1 MLGRIFMNGR
11 KRMDEVF
18 IVSTARTPIGRFG
31 GALKEFSPA
40 DLGAHVMRA
49 ALDRAGIEGKD
60 LDLYIMGNIL
70 RAGHGQLVPRQA
82 AVKAGIPQEVDGY
95 AVDMVCSS
103 GMMSVMNAA
112 TAIKAGEADLILSG
126 GIESMSQAGF
136 FLSHKARWGYR
147 LLMGAPE
154 QLGDTLLHDGLT
166 DPIAEGVM
174 GALTERL
181 VIEWEISRKKLDE
194 VAYYSHKRAAEAT
207 HRGFFRKEI
216 EPMEVNTPKE
226 TISLDYD
233 EGIREDTS
241 LKSLA
246 KLPPAFNK
254 DGMLTVGNSSQISDG
269 AAALILASEQ
279 AVKKHKLEPLARVLG
294 GTWAAGE
301 SWRYIEAPITVVKKL
316 LDKLDKGIDDFDLY
330 ENNEAFAVSSVLFSK
345 LLGIEFDRLN
355 VNGGSI
361 ALGHPIGCTGA
372 RIIVT
377 LLNALAERGEKTG
390 VATLCHGTGG
400 ATAIAIEKL

>member
-1 MLGRIFMNGR
+1 
-11 KRMDEVF
+11 MDEVF
-18 IVSTARTPIGRFG
+18 IVSAARTPIGRFG
-31 GALKEFSPA
+31 GTLKEVSPA
-40 DLGAHVMRA
+40 DLGAHVMKA
-49 ALDRAGIEGKD
+49 VLDKAQIDGKD

-82 AVKAGIPQEVDGY
+82 AIKAGIPQEVDGY

-103 GMMSVMNAA
+103 GMMAVMNAA
-112 TAIKAGEADLILSG
+112 TAIRAGEADLILAG

-147 LLMGAPE
+147 LLMGEPE
-154 QLGDTLLHDGLT
+154 QLRDTLLLDGLT
-166 DPIAEGVM
+166 DPIAEGLM
-174 GALTERL
+174 GVLTERL
-181 VIEWEISRKKLDE
+181 VVEWEISRKKLDE

-207 HRGFFRKEI
+207 NKGFFKKEI
-216 EPMEVNTPKE
+216 EPMKINTSKE

-233 EGIREDTS
+233 EGIRPDTS
-241 LKSLA
+241 LKGLA
-246 KLPPAFNK
+246 KLPPAFHK
-254 DGMLTVGNSSQISDG
+254 EGVLTVGNSSQISDG

-301 SWRYIEAPITVVKKL
+301 TWRYVEAPITAVKKL

-330 ENNEAFAVSSVLFSK
+330 ENNEAFAVNTVLFSK
-345 LLGIEFDRLN
+345 LLGIGFERLN

-377 LLNALAERGEKTG
+377 LLNALDERDAKNGI
-390 VATLCHGTGG
+390 ATLCHGTGG
-400 ATAIAIEKL
+400 ATAIAIESSK

>member
-1 MLGRIFMNGR
+1 
-11 KRMDEVF
+11 MDDVF
-18 IVSTARTPIGRFG
+18 IVSAVRTPIGRFG
-31 GALKEFSPA
+31 GALKEVSPA

-49 ALDRAGIEGKD
+49 VLDRAGIDGKD

-82 AVKAGIPQEVDGY
+82 AIKAGIPQEVDGY

-112 TAIKAGEADLILSG
+112 TAIKAGEADLILAG

-154 QLGDTLLHDGLT
+154 QLRDTLLHDGLT
-166 DPIAEGVM
+166 DPIAEGLM

-194 VAYYSHKRAAEAT
+194 VAYYSHKRAADAT
-207 HRGFFRKEI
+207 NRGFFKKEI
-216 EPMEVNTPKE
+216 APMEINTPKE

-241 LKSLA
+241 LKGLA
-246 KLPPAFNK
+246 KLPPAFHK
-254 DGMLTVGNSSQISDG
+254 EGMLTVGNSSQISDG
-269 AAALILASEQ
+269 AAALIVASEQ
-279 AVKKHKLEPLARVLG
+279 AVKQHNLKPLARVLG

-301 SWRYIEAPITVVKKL
+301 SWRYVEAPITAVKRL
-316 LDKLDKGIDDFDLY
+316 LDKLDKVSDDFDLY
-330 ENNEAFAVSSVLFSK
+330 ENNEAFAVNTVLFSK
-345 LLGIEFDRLN
+345 LLGIDFDRLN
-355 VNGGSI
+355 VKGGSI
-361 ALGHPIGCTGA
+361 ALGHPLGCTGA

-377 LLNALAERGEKTG
+377 LLNALEEQDAKNGI
-390 VATLCHGTGG
+390 ATLCHGTGG
-400 ATAIAIEKL
+400 ATAIALEKL

>member
-1 MLGRIFMNGR
+1 
-11 KRMDEVF
+11 MDEVF
-18 IVSTARTPIGRFG
+18 IVSAARTPIGRFG
-31 GALKEFSPA
+31 GALKQVSPA
-40 DLGAHVMRA
+40 DLGAHAMRA
-49 ALDRAGIEGKD
+49 VLDRARIDGKD

-82 AVKAGIPQEVDGY
+82 AIKAGIPQDVDGY

-112 TAIKAGEADLILSG
+112 TAIKAGEADLILAG

-154 QLGDTLLHDGLT
+154 QLRDTLLHDGLT
-166 DPIAEGVM
+166 DPIAEGLM

-194 VAYYSHKRAAEAT
+194 VAYYSHKRASEAT
-207 HRGFFRKEI
+207 NKGFFKKEI
-216 EPMEVNTPKE
+216 APMEINTPKE

-241 LKSLA
+241 LKGLA
-246 KLPPAFNK
+246 KLPPAFHK
-254 DGMLTVGNSSQISDG
+254 EGMLTVGNSSQISDG

-279 AVKKHKLEPLARVLG
+279 AVKNHKLEPLARVLG
-294 GTWAAGE
+294 GSWAAGE
-301 SWRYIEAPITVVKKL
+301 SWRYVEAPITAVKKL
-316 LDKLDKGIDDFDLY
+316 LDKLDKGSDDFDLY
-330 ENNEAFAVSSVLFSK
+330 ENNEAFAVNTVLFSK
-345 LLGIEFDRLN
+345 LLGIDFERLN

-361 ALGHPIGCTGA
+361 ALGHPLGCTGA

-377 LLNALAERGEKTG
+377 LLNALEERDAKNGI
-390 VATLCHGTGG
+390 ATLCHGTGG

>member
-1 MLGRIFMNGR
+1 
-11 KRMDEVF
+11 MDDVF
-18 IVSTARTPIGRFG
+18 IVSAARTPIGRFG
-31 GALKEFSPA
+31 GVLKELSPA
-40 DLGAHVMRA
+40 DLGAHVMKTV
-49 ALDRAGIEGKD
+49 LDRAAIEGKD

-82 AVKAGIPQEVDGY
+82 AIKAGIPQEVDGY

-112 TAIKAGEADLILSG
+112 TAIKAGEADLILAG

-154 QLGDTLLHDGLT
+154 QLRDTLLHDGLT
-166 DPIAEGVM
+166 DPIAEGLM

-194 VAYYSHKRAAEAT
+194 VAYYSHKRAADAT
-207 HRGFFRKEI
+207 NRGFFRKEI
-216 EPMEVNTPKE
+216 EPVEVHTSKE

-241 LKSLA
+241 LKGLA
-246 KLPPAFNK
+246 KLPPAFHK

-269 AAALILASEQ
+269 AAALIVASEQ
-279 AVKKHKLEPLARVLG
+279 AVKQHNLKPLARVLG

-301 SWRYIEAPITVVKKL
+301 SWRYVEAPITAVKKL
-316 LDKLDKGIDDFDLY
+316 LDKLDKGSDDFDLY
-330 ENNEAFAVSSVLFSK
+330 ENNEAFAVNTVLFSK
-345 LLGIEFDRLN
+345 LLGIDFDRLN

-361 ALGHPIGCTGA
+361 ALGHPLGCTGA

-377 LLNALAERGEKTG
+377 LLNALEERDAKNGI
-390 VATLCHGTGG
+390 ATLCHGTGG

>member
-1 MLGRIFMNGR
+1 MLVRIFMSGR
-11 KRMDEVF
+11 KHMDEVF

-31 GALKEFSPA
+31 GSLKEFSPA

-49 ALDRAGIEGKD
+49 ALDRAGIDGKD

-82 AVKAGIPQEVDGY
+82 AIKAGIPQEVDGY

-103 GMMSVMNAA
+103 GMMAVMNAA
-112 TAIKAGEADLILSG
+112 TAIKAGEADLILAG

-154 QLGDTLLHDGLT
+154 QLRDTLLLDGLT
-166 DPIAEGVM
+166 DPIAEGLM
-174 GALTERL
+174 GVLTERL

-207 HRGFFRKEI
+207 NKGFFKKEI
-216 EPMEVNTPKE
+216 APMEISTPKE

-241 LKSLA
+241 LKGLA
-246 KLPPAFNK
+246 KLLPAFHK
-254 DGMLTVGNSSQISDG
+254 EGMLTVGNSSQISDG
-269 AAALILASEQ
+269 AAALIVASEQ
-279 AVKKHKLEPLARVLG
+279 AVKKHRLEPLARVLG
-294 GTWAAGE
+294 ATWAAGE
-301 SWRYIEAPITVVKKL
+301 SWRYVEAPITAVKKL

-330 ENNEAFAVSSVLFSK
+330 ENNEAFAVNTVLFSK
-345 LLGIEFDRLN
+345 LLGIDFERLN

-377 LLNALAERGEKTG
+377 LLNALEERDAKNGI
-390 VATLCHGTGG
+390 ATLCHGTGG

>member
-1 MLGRIFMNGR
+1 
-11 KRMDEVF
+11 MDDVF
-18 IVSTARTPIGRFG
+18 IVSAARTPIGRFG
-31 GALKEFSPA
+31 GVLKELSPA
-40 DLGAHVMRA
+40 DLGAHVMKTV
-49 ALDRAGIEGKD
+49 LDRAAIEGKD

-82 AVKAGIPQEVDGY
+82 AIKAGIPQEVDGY

-112 TAIKAGEADLILSG
+112 TAIKAGEADLILAG

-154 QLGDTLLHDGLT
+154 QLRDTLLHDGLT
-166 DPIAEGVM
+166 DPIAEGLM

-194 VAYYSHKRAAEAT
+194 VAYYSHKRAADAT
-207 HRGFFRKEI
+207 NRGFFRKEI
-216 EPMEVNTPKE
+216 EPVEVHTSKE

-241 LKSLA
+241 LKGLA
-246 KLPPAFNK
+246 KLPPAFHK

-269 AAALILASEQ
+269 AAALIVASEQ
-279 AVKKHKLEPLARVLG
+279 AVKQHNLKPLARVLG

-301 SWRYIEAPITVVKKL
+301 SWRYVEAPITAVKKL
-316 LDKLDKGIDDFDLY
+316 LDKLDKGSDDFDLY
-330 ENNEAFAVSSVLFSK
+330 ENNEAFAVNTVLFSK
-345 LLGIEFDRLN
+345 LLGIDFERLN

-361 ALGHPIGCTGA
+361 ALGHPLGCTGA

-377 LLNALAERGEKTG
+377 LLNALEERDAKNGI
-390 VATLCHGTGG
+390 ATLCHGTGG

>member
-1 MLGRIFMNGR
+1 
-11 KRMDEVF
+11 MDDVF
-18 IVSTARTPIGRFG
+18 IVSAARTPIGRFG
-31 GALKEFSPA
+31 GALKDVSPA

-49 ALDRAGIEGKD
+49 VLERAGIDGKD

-82 AVKAGIPQEVDGY
+82 AIKAGIPQEVDGY

-112 TAIKAGEADLILSG
+112 TAIRAGEVDLILAG

-147 LLMGAPE
+147 LLMQAPE
-154 QLGDTLLHDGLT
+154 QLRDTLLCDGLT
-166 DPIAEGVM
+166 DPIAEGLM
-174 GALTERL
+174 GVLTERL

-207 HRGFFRKEI
+207 NKGFFKKEI
-216 EPMEVNTPKE
+216 EPMEITTSKE
-226 TISLDYD
+226 TVSLDYD
-233 EGIREDTS
+233 EGIRADTS
-241 LKSLA
+241 LKGLA
-246 KLPPAFNK
+246 KLLPAFHK
-254 DGMLTVGNSSQISDG
+254 EGMLTVGNSSQISDG
-269 AAALILASEQ
+269 AAALIIASEQ
-279 AVKKHKLEPLARVLG
+279 AVKKHRLEPLARVLG

-301 SWRYIEAPITVVKKL
+301 SWRYVEAPITAVKKL
-316 LDKLDKGIDDFDLY
+316 LDKLDKVSDDFDLY
-330 ENNEAFAVSSVLFSK
+330 ENNEAFAVNTVLFSK
-345 LLGIEFDRLN
+345 LLGIDFERLN

-377 LLNALAERGEKTG
+377 LLNALEERDAKNGI
-390 VATLCHGTGG
+390 ATLCHGTGG

>member
-1 MLGRIFMNGR
+1 
-11 KRMDEVF
+11 MDDVF
-18 IVSTARTPIGRFG
+18 IVSAARTPIGRFG
-31 GALKEFSPA
+31 GALKEVSPA

-49 ALDRAGIEGKD
+49 VLDRARIDGKD

-82 AVKAGIPQEVDGY
+82 AIKAGIPQEVDGY

-112 TAIKAGEADLILSG
+112 TAIRAGEADLILAG

-147 LLMGAPE
+147 LLMGGPE
-154 QLGDTLLHDGLT
+154 QLRDTLLLDGLT
-166 DPIAEGVM
+166 DPIAEGLM
-174 GALTERL
+174 GVLTERL

-207 HRGFFRKEI
+207 NKGFFKKEI
-216 EPMEVNTPKE
+216 EPMQISTSKE
-226 TISLDYD
+226 TVSLDYD
-233 EGIREDTS
+233 EGIRADTS
-241 LKSLA
+241 LKGLA
-246 KLPPAFNK
+246 KLSPAFHK
-254 DGMLTVGNSSQISDG
+254 EGVLTVGNSSQISDG

-279 AVKKHKLEPLARVLG
+279 AVKKHKLEALARVLG

-301 SWRYIEAPITVVKKL
+301 SWRYVEAPITAVKKL

-330 ENNEAFAVSSVLFSK
+330 ENNEAFAVNTVLFSK
-345 LLGIEFDRLN
+345 LLGIDFDRLN

-361 ALGHPIGCTGA
+361 ALGHPLGCTGA

-377 LLNALAERGEKTG
+377 LLNVLEERDAKNGI
-390 VATLCHGTGG
+390 ATLCHGTGG

>member
-1 MLGRIFMNGR
+1 MSGR
-11 KRMDEVF
+11 KRMDDVF
-18 IVSTARTPIGRFG
+18 IVSAARTPIGRFG
-31 GALKEFSPA
+31 GALKEVSPA

-49 ALDRAGIEGKD
+49 VLDRARIDGKD

-82 AVKAGIPQEVDGY
+82 AIKAGIPQEVDGY

-112 TAIKAGEADLILSG
+112 TAIRAGEADLILAG

-147 LLMGAPE
+147 LLMGGPE
-154 QLGDTLLHDGLT
+154 QLRDTLLLDGLT
-166 DPIAEGVM
+166 DPIAEGLM
-174 GALTERL
+174 GVLTERL

-207 HRGFFRKEI
+207 NKGFFKKEI
-216 EPMEVNTPKE
+216 EPMQISTSKE
-226 TISLDYD
+226 TVSLDYD
-233 EGIREDTS
+233 EGIRADTS
-241 LKSLA
+241 LKGLA
-246 KLPPAFNK
+246 KLSPAFHK
-254 DGMLTVGNSSQISDG
+254 QGVLTVGNSSQISDG

-279 AVKKHKLEPLARVLG
+279 AVKKHKLEALARVLG

-301 SWRYIEAPITVVKKL
+301 SWRYVEAPITAVKKL

-330 ENNEAFAVSSVLFSK
+330 ENNEAFAVNTVLFSK
-345 LLGIEFDRLN
+345 LLGIDFDRLN

-361 ALGHPIGCTGA
+361 ALGHPLGCTGA

-377 LLNALAERGEKTG
+377 LLNVLEERDAKNGI
-390 VATLCHGTGG
+390 ATLCHGTGG

>member
-1 MLGRIFMNGR
+1 
-11 KRMDEVF
+11 MDDVF
-18 IVSTARTPIGRFG
+18 IVSAARTPIGRFG
-31 GALKEFSPA
+31 GALKEVSPA

-49 ALDRAGIEGKD
+49 VLDRARVDGKD

-82 AVKAGIPQEVDGY
+82 AIKAGIPQEVDGY

-112 TAIKAGEADLILSG
+112 TAIKAGEADLILAG

-154 QLGDTLLHDGLT
+154 QLRDTLLHDGLT
-166 DPIAEGVM
+166 DPIAEGLM
-174 GALTERL
+174 GVLTERL

-207 HRGFFRKEI
+207 NRGFFKKEI
-216 EPMEVNTPKE
+216 EPMEINTSKE
-226 TISLDYD
+226 TVCLDYD
-233 EGIREDTS
+233 EGIRADTS
-241 LKSLA
+241 LKGLA
-246 KLPPAFNK
+246 KLPPAFHK
-254 DGMLTVGNSSQISDG
+254 EGMLTVGNSSQISDG

-279 AVKKHKLEPLARVLG
+279 AVKNHKLEPFARVLG

-301 SWRYIEAPITVVKKL
+301 SWRYVEAPITAVKKL
-316 LDKLDKGIDDFDLY
+316 LDKLDKGSDDFDLY
-330 ENNEAFAVSSVLFSK
+330 ENNEAFAVNTVLFSK
-345 LLGIEFDRLN
+345 LLGIDFERLN

-361 ALGHPIGCTGA
+361 ALGHPLGCTGA

-377 LLNALAERGEKTG
+377 LLNALEERDAKNGI
-390 VATLCHGTGG
+390 ATLCHGTGG
-400 ATAIAIEKL
+400 ATAIALEKL

>member
-1 MLGRIFMNGR
+1 
-11 KRMDEVF
+11 MDDVF
-18 IVSTARTPIGRFG
+18 IVSVARTPIGRFG
-31 GALKEFSPA
+31 GALKEVSPA

-49 ALDRAGIEGKD
+49 VLDRARIDGKD

-82 AVKAGIPQEVDGY
+82 AIKAGIPQEVDGY

-112 TAIKAGEADLILSG
+112 TAIRAGEADLILAG

-147 LLMGAPE
+147 LLMGGPE
-154 QLGDTLLHDGLT
+154 QLRDTLLLDGLT
-166 DPIAEGVM
+166 DPIAEGLM
-174 GALTERL
+174 GVLTERL

-207 HRGFFRKEI
+207 NKGFFKKEI
-216 EPMEVNTPKE
+216 EPMQISTSKE
-226 TISLDYD
+226 TVSLDYD
-233 EGIREDTS
+233 EGIRADTS
-241 LKSLA
+241 LKGLA
-246 KLPPAFNK
+246 KLSPAFHK
-254 DGMLTVGNSSQISDG
+254 EGVLTVGNSSQISDG

-301 SWRYIEAPITVVKKL
+301 SWRYVEAPITAVKKL

-330 ENNEAFAVSSVLFSK
+330 ENNEAFAVNTVLFSK
-345 LLGIEFDRLN
+345 LLGIDFDRLN

-361 ALGHPIGCTGA
+361 ALGHPLGCTGA

-377 LLNALAERGEKTG
+377 LLNVLEERDAKNGI
-390 VATLCHGTGG
+390 ATLCHGTGG

>member
-1 MLGRIFMNGR
+1 
-11 KRMDEVF
+11 MDDVF
-18 IVSTARTPIGRFG
+18 IVSAARTPIGRFG
-31 GALKEFSPA
+31 GALKELSPA

-49 ALDRAGIEGKD
+49 VLDRARIDGKD

-103 GMMSVMNAA
+103 GMMAVMNAA

-154 QLGDTLLHDGLT
+154 QLRDTLLHDGLT

-216 EPMEVNTPKE
+216 VPIEVHTTKE
-226 TISLDYD
+226 STSLDYD

-241 LKSLA
+241 LKGLA

-279 AVKKHKLEPLARVLG
+279 AVKNHKLEPLARVLG

-301 SWRYIEAPITVVKKL
+301 SWRYVEAPITAVKKL
-316 LDKLDKGIDDFDLY
+316 LDKLDKSSDDFDLY
-330 ENNEAFAVSSVLFSK
+330 ENNEAFAVNTVLFSK
-345 LLGIEFDRLN
+345 LLGIDFERLN

-361 ALGHPIGCTGA
+361 ALGHPLGCTGA

-377 LLNALAERGEKTG
+377 LLNALEERDAKNGI
-390 VATLCHGTGG
+390 ATLCHGTGG